1 MNILNNY
8 RYDIWHFWT
17 DFTYNSWV
25 RKFPNLRSIHLI
37 DTFFI
42 QNMVIKF
49 SCTLSLFSLKNMSLF
64 KKKLFGSYHQRQV
77 NEMHLYRLT
86 FLTLLLKYK
95 RKKNPTTAEKM
106 GLWEELRAACIKH
119 HLIEMR
125 KLPFPIT
132 LYITCMRVSY
142 STTFSMWR
150 NRLFQMRNHCHW
162 K

>member
-1 MNILNNY
+1 
-8 RYDIWHFWT
+8 
-17 DFTYNSWV
+17 
-25 RKFPNLRSIHLI
+25 
-37 DTFFI
+37 
-42 QNMVIKF
+42 MVIKF
-49 SCTLSLFSLKNMSLF
+49 SCTLPLFSLKKNMSLF

-95 RKKNPTTAEKM
+95 RKNPTTAEKM
-106 GLWEELRAACIKH
+106 GLWEELRAACIKR

-150 NRLFQMRNHCHW
+150 NRLFQMCNHCH
-162 K
+162 